1 MLPTLGWVGIG
12 ASALAWLLAFVLFT
26 LSTSGDAASRLF
38 TVVGNLTV
46 SIALGGL
53 LLLAYGRERR
63 IDLLVQ
69 VTGLLLAVL
78 WLIHTVLLIGGVALE
93 GGFLRAVL
101 VVSILAFLGVV
112 LTPLLARLLA
122 PRS

>member
-1 MLPTLGWVGIG
+1 M
-12 ASALAWLLAFVLFT
+12 LFT

-63 IDLLVQ
+63 IDLLAR